1 MMKRLPFAFL
11 LLLAAC
17 GSTSSAGIATSDF
30 DTYYAVHVVDDAAD
44 PARSSIRYAAI
55 FSKNLTTD
63 IRLEDGDSV
72 TVTTDRE
79 TDLPLTLGDL
89 NVYSV
94 QPPAGEDRLRATFD
108 LRRPNATSAPASTVA
123 LPPRLAI
130 TTPAMPTVAYA
141 GGTGTFKLE
150 WSNAVPEAKVQVH
163 IDPCDG
169 VSTVSGDSLPDT
181 GSVEIPTRSLSV
193 AAPTAATCI
202 VLTIFRRLEGTP
214 DPALKV
220 GSDIYADRSGKFKL
234 TLTPDAT

>member
-1 MMKRLPFAFL
+1 MLKRLPFALL

-30 DTYYAVHVVDDAAD
+30 DTYYAVHVTDDASVPPRA
-44 PARSSIRYAAI
+44 SIRYAAI
-55 FSKNLTTD
+55 FSKNLATD

-89 NVYSV
+89 NVYSA
-94 QPPAGEDRLRATFD
+94 QPPAGDERLRATFA
-108 LRRPNATSAPASTVA
+108 LRRPNAASAPASTVT

-130 TTPAMPTVAYA
+130 TTPTMPTVAYA
-141 GGTGTFKLE
+141 GGAGTFKLDR
-150 WSNAVPEAKVQVH
+150 SNAVPDAKVQIHV
-163 IDPCDG
+163 DPCDG

-193 AAPTAATCI
+193 AAPSAATC
-202 VLTIFRRLEGTP
+202 VALTIFRRIDGTT
-214 DPALKV
+214 DPALKA
-220 GSDIYADRSGKFKL
+220 GSEIYADRTDKFKL